1 MWGDAFL
8 VHPIRDKKNS
18 DSLTIQLPKNQVW
31 FDFHSGKKLNLSKND
46 SNFHVLNVVNSFNQI
61 PVFVKAGSFVPM
73 TEQIQST
80 DEFNPNKV
88 SVHFYFDSKLKKSSG
103 IWYDDDGLTNEAFEK
118 QKYEMINFKF
128 QKNTKKSIITIKK
141 TVGKAYQSKIDS
153 FNLIIHFDNKIPKSI
168 KIGKQVFSSA
178 QFLKNNY
185 LKIPISLNSTD
196 IKITFVD

>member
-1 MWGDAFL
+1 
-8 VHPIRDKKNS
+8 
-18 DSLTIQLPKNQVW
+18 
-31 FDFHSGKKLNLSKND
+31 
-46 SNFHVLNVVNSFNQI
+46 
-61 PVFVKAGSFVPM
+61 
-73 TEQIQST
+73 
-80 DEFNPNKV
+80 
-88 SVHFYFDSKLKKSSG
+88 LKKSSG

>member
-1 MWGDAFL
+1 LGIEH
-8 VHPIRDKKNS
+8 V
-18 DSLTIQLPKNQVW
+18 TLPNGTW
-31 FDFHSGKKLNLSKND
+31 FDFHTGNVEERNIGLPGKEMKGTLVKKDLTK
-46 SNFHVLNVVNSFNQI
+46 I
-61 PVFVKAGSFVPM
+61 PVFVKSGSFVPM
-73 TEQIQST
+73 SEKIQST
-80 DEFNPNKV
+80 DEFNPNQV
-88 SVHFYFDSKLKKSSG
+88 SVHFYYDSKLKKSSG

-153 FNLIIHFDNKIPKSI
+153 FNLIIHVDNKIPKNI